1 MRPPCSDSR
10 NLGLVAVLVSVLL
23 LGACAESRGSGPE
36 AVGRSRSVAAAGSS
50 EVAADFPASDVLR
63 GWDRARARAFAEGD
77 VVALRRLYVD
87 GSAAGTADVRL
98 LRSYLRRGLRVEDMR
113 MQLLRVEVVHEDR
126 ARLLL
131 RVTDRLAGAV
141 AVDEDTRIPLP
152 QDAASTRV
160 VELRRPRPDV
170 LWRVAVV
177 RESGRRPAAR

>member
-1 MRPPCSDSR
+1 MRPPCSASSVR
-10 NLGLVAVLVSVLL
+10 GLVAVLVSVLL
-23 LGACAESRGSGPE
+23 LGACAESRGSGPA
-36 AVGRSRSVAAAGSS
+36 AVGRPRSVSAGSS
-50 EVAADFPASDVLR
+50 EVAAHFPASDVLR
-63 GWDRARARAFAEGD
+63 RWDRARARAFAEGD
-77 VVALRRLYVD
+77 VDALRRLYVD

-141 AVDEDTRIPLP
+141 AVDEATRIPLP

-177 RESGRRPAAR
+177 RESGLRPGAR